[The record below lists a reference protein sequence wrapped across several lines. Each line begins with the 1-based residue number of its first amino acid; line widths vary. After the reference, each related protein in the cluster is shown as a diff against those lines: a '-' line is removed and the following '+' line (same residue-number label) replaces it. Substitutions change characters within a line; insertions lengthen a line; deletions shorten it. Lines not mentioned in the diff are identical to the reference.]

1 MKARTLHISGI
12 PVEDR
17 TGIGL
22 VGYLENLLSESSIG
36 GKVLAI
42 QIVPPFADIF
52 NIEVK
57 IRDLKDLNMLM
68 INEDSQSFFCIT
80 NKYKN
85 LASFEQTREAY
96 EEELVLE
103 TMKPFTSCGHAFV
116 CLDSIYSVDECLTR
130 FKTKPTAYFT
140 YIKQLCASVLS
151 SVKNPLTARDRN
163 LSTFIKM
170 DEL

>member
-1 MKARTLHISGI
+1 MVFITTFLTIRAIQIVRIKARKAYQSSYKEFARQRNTEWLKARTLHVSGI

-22 VGYLENLLSESSIG
+22 VRFLEQLLSESSIG

-68 INEDSQSFFCIT
+68 INEDSKSYFCIP

-85 LASFEQTREAY
+85 LASFEQTLEAY
-96 EEELVLE
+96 EEELV
-103 TMKPFTSCGHAFV
+103 
-116 CLDSIYSVDECLTR
+116 
-130 FKTKPTAYFT
+130 
-140 YIKQLCASVLS
+140 
-151 SVKNPLTARDRN
+151 
-163 LSTFIKM
+163 
-170 DEL
+170 